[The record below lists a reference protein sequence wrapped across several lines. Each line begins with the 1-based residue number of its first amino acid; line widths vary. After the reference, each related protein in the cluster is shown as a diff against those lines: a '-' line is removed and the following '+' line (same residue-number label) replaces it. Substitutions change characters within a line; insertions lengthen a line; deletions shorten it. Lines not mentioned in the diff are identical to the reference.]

1 MVNYTHL
8 ELNKDIEALAGYY
21 TPLKEVKMQYND
33 RELLY
38 VVGQVVVDSSCCG
51 FSNTGYVIVPG
62 FIINWK
68 SQHNQNGL
76 PVSEVEPVLDK
87 AEQIKIR
94 KVIKDSEYIPQIEFW
109 Q

>member
-51 FSNTGYVIVPG
+51 FANTGYVIVPG
-62 FIINWK
+62 FIIDWK
-68 SQHNQNGL
+68 SRQNKDGL
-76 PVSEVEPVLDK
+76 PISEVEPVSGKK
-87 AEQIKIR
+87 AQLLIR
-94 KVIKDSEYIPQIEFW
+94 KILRDSEHIPQIEFW

>member
-1 MVNYTHL
+1 MASYTHL

-38 VVGQVVVDSSCCG
+38 VVGQAVVDASCCG
-51 FSNTGYVIVPG
+51 FSNTGYVLVPG
-62 FIINWK
+62 FVVNWK
-68 SQHNQNGL
+68 NQQNKNGL
-76 PVSEVEPVLDK
+76 SVSEVEPVADK
-87 AEQIKIR
+87 EERIKIT
-94 KVIKDSEYIPQIEFW
+94 KIIKESEMIPQIEFW